1 MCVSKHFTIFFFLH
15 FLLFFLLLHFKL
27 YNFQMSVRIVQ
38 EQISQKEKEQ
48 STQWLNINENRRR
61 TCMQPATKAFFS
73 MFFWKTCRV
82 CVDSQTIF
90 NVRKNSSKLYSS
102 DIPRIIDIIR
112 ALLCCIVGWTEE
124 EHTFINFSHER
135 EAIEKLKFPTASSEL
150 LWITFTPLCYR
161 DYKTN

>member
-1 MCVSKHFTIFFFLH
+1 MSYRVPSSSSESWELKYHHSYEHAVVVRHGRGPAGFKIVALEPPRLRELNDIHMNHDVWCVSPSFLQFFFLH

-73 MFFWKTCRV
+73 MFFFGRRV
-82 CVDSQTIF
+82 ECVSTAKQFSMFERIPPSCTRAIF
-90 NVRKNSSKLYSS
+90 H
-102 DIPRIIDIIR
+102 
-112 ALLCCIVGWTEE
+112 G
-124 EHTFINFSHER
+124 
-135 EAIEKLKFPTASSEL
+135 
-150 LWITFTPLCYR
+150 
-161 DYKTN
+161 